1 MDKFISTDDLLASA
15 KNTLLDFSDHLVS
28 LTKFQRSVITKF
40 TDFVKADP
48 VSMRR
53 NTIKKRSQ
61 TKLKDIWEHS
71 HALYVVVCLSCQ
83 HPTRLGSPNSMDYL
97 KVLSP
102 WWHGVHHPK
111 GLTAAVEH
119 NQDVL
124 PDLSGQ

>member
-1 MDKFISTDDLLASA
+1 MDKFIGTEDLLASA
-15 KNTLLDFSDHLVS
+15 KQTLQDFSDHLVP
-28 LTKFQRSVITKF
+28 LTKVQRSVITKF
-40 TDFVKADP
+40 TGFVKADSI
-48 VSMRR
+48 SMRR

-71 HALYVVVCLSCQ
+71 PALYVIVCLSCQ
-83 HPTRLGSPNSMDYL
+83 HPTRLGSPTSMDYL

-111 GLTAAVEH
+111 GLAAAIEH

-124 PDLSGQ
+124 PDLSCQ